1 MGFLRLHDLGSKERH
16 RGYYAQLRSSGGGTV
31 LLHLHELGNTEHY
44 NATLQCIIFINLSLH
59 LTGLL

>member
-1 MGFLRLHDLGSKERH
+1 MVRELGSAERH
-16 RGYYAQLRSSGGGTV
+16 KSYYAQLRSSGGGTV